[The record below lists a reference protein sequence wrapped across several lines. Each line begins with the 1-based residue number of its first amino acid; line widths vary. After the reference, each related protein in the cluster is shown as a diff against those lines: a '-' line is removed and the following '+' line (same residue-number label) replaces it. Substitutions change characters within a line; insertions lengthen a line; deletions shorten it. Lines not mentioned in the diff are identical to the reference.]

1 MGRTALHLTQADR
14 QRAARER
21 VVKYNKS
28 ARGKASR
35 SAQRQQRHARKL
47 LGSVLG
53 KVSPLPALL
62 RQHAGFEL
70 PVDDTGFLDGYSA
83 DYDILNGRFRAWA
96 CFPIFPPPPSDVGIN
111 PDSAEYHEET
121 RLIEAVL
128 HGDYRKREQVH
139 ELELTQQ
146 VADMDPK
153 LRLQW
158 LREEYH
164 GALQSWRYS
173 LSSLGKHESE
183 REHTILL
190 LHLGWQ
196 ARRALRLYHGITLGE
211 EYVTCFVQWL
221 PPPPLQACREGFG
234 RREQRQRFWL
244 DAQPLLATA
253 KRTRRSCERKLGSG
267 WHDSGRRPPRKNPT
281 RKHGVRGESALGR
294 IECGVVRHGGEI
306 AARKREAR
314 ACSFIQRYGE
324 DAWSARE
331 SQRRL
336 RKKQIEDDDALRT
349 WQEAW
354 TSQQQ
359 VNQRRR
365 DAAQSLLCVSRS

>member
-14 QRAARER
+14 KRAARER

-47 LGSVLG
+47 QGSVLG
-53 KVSPLPALL
+53 K
-62 RQHAGFEL
+62 L

-96 CFPIFPPPPSDVGIN
+96 RFPVFPPPPSDVGIN
-111 PDSAEYHEET
+111 PDSAEYHDET

-153 LRLQW
+153 LR
-158 LREEYH
+158 
-164 GALQSWRYS
+164 
-173 LSSLGKHESE
+173 
-183 REHTILL
+183 
-190 LHLGWQ
+190 
-196 ARRALRLYHGITLGE
+196 
-211 EYVTCFVQWL
+211 VTSFVQWL
-221 PPPPLQACREGFG
+221 LPPPPPPQACREGFG
-234 RREQRQRFWL
+234 RREQRERFWL

-267 WHDSGRRPPRKNPT
+267 WHGSFPVVY
-281 RKHGVRGESALGR
+281 HSA
-294 IECGVVRHGGEI
+294 
-306 AARKREAR
+306 
-314 ACSFIQRYGE
+314 
-324 DAWSARE
+324 D
-331 SQRRL
+331 
-336 RKKQIEDDDALRT
+336 
-349 WQEAW
+349 
-354 TSQQQ
+354 
-359 VNQRRR
+359 
-365 DAAQSLLCVSRS
+365 